1 MGSLAHMLGKT
12 DVMEQ
17 LIGFML
23 FDRPHINQIGP
34 LGEQQFHLTFW
45 IGYLRA
51 PQHTIFFFRHM
62 HGIDLDDSFCQKFAS
77 KQFFQYSSDVHPMV
91 AY

>member
-1 MGSLAHMLGKT
+1 MLGKT

-23 FDRPHINQIGP
+23 FDRLHINQIGP
-34 LGEQQFHLTFW
+34 LGDQKFHLTFW

-51 PQHTIFFFRHM
+51 PQHTIFFFFRHM
-62 HGIDLDDSFCQKFAS
+62 HGIDLDVHSAKIAS
-77 KQFFQYSSDVHPMV
+77 KQFFQYGCFPK
-91 AY
+91 